1 MCESTVGLYIKS
13 ATAENRDEKKKERK
27 KKKKKKQK
35 KKKKKKKP
43 QLQNIMTCPIAY
55 WVTIKNKKEE
65 TTEVK

>member
-13 ATAENRDEKKKERK
+13 ATAENSEEKRKKERK
-27 KKKKKKQK
+27 KKKKKKKQ
-35 KKKKKKKP
+35 KKKKKP

-55 WVTIKNKKEE
+55 WVTIKKKKEE